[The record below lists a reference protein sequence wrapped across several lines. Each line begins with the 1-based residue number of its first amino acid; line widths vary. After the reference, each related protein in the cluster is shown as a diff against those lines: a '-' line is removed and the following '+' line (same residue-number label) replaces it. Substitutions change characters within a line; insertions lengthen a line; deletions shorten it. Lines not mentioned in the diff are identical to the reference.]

1 MGRVYS
7 YNPKTHMGPRPQKYA
22 TVIQDV
28 LEYCSSYWYCQ
39 WFMFKSVSL
48 LLPLRSS
55 NLALDNN
62 YKLCKEVQGHKFQM
76 SDKSNMIKK

>member
-1 MGRVYS
+1 
-7 YNPKTHMGPRPQKYA
+7 
-22 TVIQDV
+22 
-28 LEYCSSYWYCQ
+28 
-39 WFMFKSVSL
+39 MFKSVSL

-62 YKLCKEVQGHKFQM
+62 YKLRKEVQGHKFQM